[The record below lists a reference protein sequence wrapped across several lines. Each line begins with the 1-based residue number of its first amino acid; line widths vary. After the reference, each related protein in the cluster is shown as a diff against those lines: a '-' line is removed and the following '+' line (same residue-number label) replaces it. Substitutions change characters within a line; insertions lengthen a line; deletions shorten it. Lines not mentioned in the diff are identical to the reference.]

1 MIGCETVKSMEKVFL
16 LGGLRSH
23 IGLTGGIY
31 KNIPAEE
38 LAAAVL
44 RKVIE
49 KYPCVLQAD
58 GLICGNAVGTGGN
71 ITRLAALKAGLPV
84 TVPALT
90 VDMQCAS
97 AAASVELAM
106 TKIGSGMADVLIAG
120 GFESTSMQPT
130 RVYAK
135 ADPRYTEEG
144 FTVAQFSPDT
154 ASAKAMLEGAERT
167 CQKHG
172 FTREELD
179 VFAVRSHQL
188 AKKAREEGRL
198 KDVVVSVF
206 GSKGDEGIR
215 DRMSP
220 KLAARMPKLF
230 TEEEVAAIVNRNCQK
245 YDKDKDAEALCREEK
260 KTAELV
266 HINNAGVVPKKE
278 NTLQPVKIKSDNSN
292 INDARLTEEQNKV
305 IPVLTAANACMRN
318 DGAAFVILI
327 SQRAA
332 EKYNLKPETEL
343 LAGFEWGVD
352 PRCSP
357 EGAIETGMK
366 LLQRCG
372 LQPEEIDVFEYNEA
386 FAVIS
391 ALFAKKYPGL
401 MERYCPWG
409 GALAYGHP
417 YGVSGAILLLHLW
430 QELKQ
435 TGGSLGLLS
444 IAGAGGLGTSLL
456 VKNLKK

>member
-1 MIGCETVKSMEKVFL
+1 MNKVFL

-23 IGLTGGIY
+23 IGLTGGMF
-31 KNIPAEE
+31 KTVPAED

-44 RKVIE
+44 KKVIE
-49 KYPCVLQAD
+49 RYPCALQAD

-84 TVPALT
+84 HVPALT

-97 AAASVELAM
+97 AAASIELAM
-106 TKIGSGMADVLIAG
+106 TKIGCGLADILIAG

-135 ADPRYTEEG
+135 ADARYTETG

-154 ASAKAMLEGAERT
+154 TSAKVMLEGAERT
-167 CQKHG
+167 SQKHG
-172 FTREELD
+172 VTREELD
-179 VFAVRSHQL
+179 AFAVRSHRL
-188 AKKAREEGRL
+188 AKKAREEGYLR
-198 KDVVVSVF
+198 DVVVPVF
-206 GSKGDEGIR
+206 GSVGDEGIR

-230 TEEEVAAIVNRNCQK
+230 TEEEVAA
-245 YDKDKDAEALCREEK
+245 LLEEPGGRVQAK
-260 KTAELV
+260 SG
-266 HINNAGVVPKKE
+266 AGESVGAE
-278 NTLQPVKIKSDNSN
+278 NTKQKC
-292 INDARLTEEQNKV
+292 
-305 IPVLTAANACMRN
+305 IPLLTAANACMTN
-318 DGAAFVILI
+318 DGAAFVVLV

-332 EKYNLKPETEL
+332 ERYNLQPEAEL
-343 LAGFEWGVD
+343 LSGFEWGTD
-352 PRCSP
+352 PRYSP
-357 EGAIETGMK
+357 EGAVETGDR

-372 LQPEEIDVFEYNEA
+372 LQPEDIDVFEYNEA

-391 ALFAKKYPGL
+391 ALFARKYPAL
-401 MERYCPWG
+401 TERYCPWG

-417 YGVSGAILLLHLW
+417 YGASGAILLLHLW

-435 TGGSLGLLS
+435 RHGRLGLLS
-444 IAGAGGLGTSLL
+444 IAGAGGLGTALL
-456 VKNLKK
+456 VKNCKLG

>member
-1 MIGCETVKSMEKVFL
+1 MEKVFL

-23 IGLTGGIY
+23 IGLTGGMF
-31 KNIPAEE
+31 KTIPAEE

-44 RKVIE
+44 KKIIA
-49 KYPCVLQAD
+49 KYPCALQAD

-84 TVPALT
+84 HIPALT
-90 VDMQCAS
+90 LDMQCAS
-97 AAASVELAM
+97 AAASIELAM

-120 GFESTSMQPT
+120 GFESTSMQPV

-135 ADPRYTEEG
+135 ADSRYTEAG

-154 ASAKAMLEGAERT
+154 TSARVMLEGAERT
-167 CQKHG
+167 CQKYG

-179 VFAVRSHQL
+179 AFAVRSHQL
-188 AKKAREEGRL
+188 AKKARDENRL

-206 GSKGDEGIR
+206 GSEGDEGIR

-230 TEEEVAAIVNRNCQK
+230 TEEEVAA
-245 YDKDKDAEALCREEK
+245 LCREQHKETESDGK
-260 KTAELV
+260 PDSKCDVESESG
-266 HINNAGVVPKKE
+266 AGLPKE
-278 NTLQPVKIKSDNSN
+278 TNTVTPL
-292 INDARLTEEQNKV
+292 
-305 IPVLTAANACMRN
+305 LTAANACLMN
-318 DGAAFVILI
+318 DGAAFVILV
-327 SQRAA
+327 SQKAV
-332 EKYNLKPETEL
+332 EKYDLRPELEL

-352 PRCSP
+352 PRYSP
-357 EGAIETGMK
+357 EGAVETGAG

-391 ALFAKKYPGL
+391 ALFARKHPEL
-401 MERYCPWG
+401 AERYCPWG

-417 YGVSGAILLLHLW
+417 YGASGAILLLHLW
-430 QELKQ
+430 QELKKKN
-435 TGGSLGLLS
+435 GRLGLLS
-444 IAGAGGLGTSLL
+444 IAGAGGLGTALL
-456 VKNLKK
+456 VKIVN

>member
-1 MIGCETVKSMEKVFL
+1 MAKSMEKVFL

-23 IGLTGGIY
+23 IGLMGGMF

-44 RKVIE
+44 KKVIE

-71 ITRLAALKAGLPV
+71 ITRLAALQAGLPV
-84 TVPALT
+84 NIPALT

-97 AAASVELAM
+97 AAASIELAM
-106 TKIGSGMADVLIAG
+106 TKIGSGMADILLAG

-135 ADPRYTEEG
+135 ADARYTEEG

-154 ASAKAMLEGAERT
+154 ASAKVMLEGAERT

-179 VFAVRSHQL
+179 AFAVRSHQL
-188 AKKAREEGRL
+188 AKTARDEERL

-230 TEEEVAAIVNRNCQK
+230 TEEDVAALLNRSRQK
-245 YDKDKDAEALCREEK
+245 K
-260 KTAELV
+260 
-266 HINNAGVVPKKE
+266 
-278 NTLQPVKIKSDNSN
+278 
-292 INDARLTEEQNKV
+292 DARLPEEQNKI
-305 IPVLTAANACMRN
+305 IPVLTAANACLMN
-318 DGAAFVILI
+318 DGAAFVILV
-327 SQRAA
+327 SQRAIH
-332 EKYNLKPETEL
+332 KFKLQPEAEL

-352 PRCSP
+352 PRYSP

-372 LQPEEIDVFEYNEA
+372 LQPEGIDVFEYNEA

-401 MERYCPWG
+401 LKRYCPWG

-417 YGVSGAILLLHLW
+417 YGASGAILLLHLW

-435 TGGSLGLLS
+435 TGGSLGLVS
-444 IAGAGGLGTSLL
+444 IAGAGGLGTALL
-456 VKNLKK
+456 VKNVSR

>member
-1 MIGCETVKSMEKVFL
+1 MEKVFL

-23 IGLTGGIY
+23 IGLTGGMF
-31 KNIPAEE
+31 KTIPAEE

-44 RKVIE
+44 QKVIE
-49 KYPCVLQAD
+49 KYPCALQAD

-84 TVPALT
+84 HIPALT
-90 VDMQCAS
+90 LDMQCAS
-97 AAASVELAM
+97 AAASIELAM

-135 ADPRYTEEG
+135 ADPRYTEAG

-154 ASAKAMLEGAERT
+154 TSAKVMLEGAERT

-179 VFAVRSHQL
+179 AFAVRSHRL
-188 AKKAREEGRL
+188 AKKARDEKRL
-198 KDVVVSVF
+198 QDVVVSVS
-206 GSKGDEGIR
+206 GSVGDEGIR

-230 TEEEVAAIVNRNCQK
+230 TSEEVAALCKEQIK
-245 YDKDKDAEALCREEK
+245 GTESGGEA
-260 KTAELV
+260 
-266 HINNAGVVPKKE
+266 G
-278 NTLQPVKIKSDNSN
+278 IKSDAESESGAGLSN
-292 INDARLTEEQNKV
+292 EKSTVTPL
-305 IPVLTAANACMRN
+305 LTAANACLMN
-318 DGAAFVILI
+318 DGAAFVILV
-327 SQRAA
+327 SEKAV
-332 EKYNLKPETEL
+332 EKYDLQPEAEL

-352 PRCSP
+352 PRYSP
-357 EGAIETGMK
+357 EGAIETGAG

-391 ALFAKKYPGL
+391 ALFARKHPEL
-401 MERYCPWG
+401 AERYCPWG

-417 YGVSGAILLLHLW
+417 YGASGAILLLHLW

-435 TGGSLGLLS
+435 KNGRLGLLS
-444 IAGAGGLGTSLL
+444 IAGAGGLGTALL
-456 VKNLKK
+456 VKNSKLN

>member
-1 MIGCETVKSMEKVFL
+1 MEKVFL

-23 IGLTGGIY
+23 IGLTGGMF
-31 KNIPAEE
+31 KTTPAEE

-44 RKVIE
+44 RKVME
-49 KYPCVLQAD
+49 KYPCALQAD
-58 GLICGNAVGTGGN
+58 GLVCGNAVGTGGN

-84 TVPALT
+84 HIPALT
-90 VDMQCAS
+90 LDMQCAS
-97 AAASVELAM
+97 AAASIELAM

-135 ADPRYTEEG
+135 ADPRYTDAG

-154 ASAKAMLEGAERT
+154 ASAKVMLEGAERT
-167 CQKHG
+167 CQKYG

-179 VFAVRSHQL
+179 AFAVRSHQL
-188 AKKAREEGRL
+188 AKKAREEKRL

-220 KLAARMPKLF
+220 KLAGRMPKLF
-230 TEEEVAAIVNRNCQK
+230 TEEEVAVLCIRQ
-245 YDKDKDAEALCREEK
+245 DKGTEDCRKTDSKSGAESES
-260 KTAELV
+260 V
-266 HINNAGVVPKKE
+266 AGVPNE
-278 NTLQPVKIKSDNSN
+278 KS
-292 INDARLTEEQNKV
+292 AVTPL
-305 IPVLTAANACMRN
+305 LTAANACLTN
-318 DGAAFVILI
+318 DGAAFVILV
-327 SQRAA
+327 SQKAV
-332 EKYNLKPETEL
+332 EKYHLLPEAEL

-352 PRCSP
+352 PRYSP
-357 EGAIETGMK
+357 EGAIETGAG
-366 LLQRCG
+366 LLQCCG

-391 ALFAKKYPGL
+391 ALFAQKHPEL
-401 MERYCPWG
+401 AERYCPWG

-417 YGVSGAILLLHLW
+417 YGASGAILLLHLW

-435 TGGSLGLLS
+435 RNGRLGLLS
-444 IAGAGGLGTSLL
+444 IAGAGGLGTALL
-456 VKNLKK
+456 VKNSKLK

>member
-1 MIGCETVKSMEKVFL
+1 MEKVFL

-23 IGLTGGIY
+23 IGLTGGMF
-31 KNIPAEE
+31 KTIPAEE

-44 RKVIE
+44 RKVME
-49 KYPCVLQAD
+49 KYPCALKAD

-84 TVPALT
+84 HIPALT
-90 VDMQCAS
+90 LDMQCAS
-97 AAASVELAM
+97 AAASIELAM

-135 ADPRYTEEG
+135 ADPRYTEAG

-154 ASAKAMLEGAERT
+154 TSAKVMLEGAERT
-167 CQKHG
+167 CQKYG

-179 VFAVRSHQL
+179 AFAVRSHQL
-188 AKKAREEGRL
+188 ARKAREEKRL
-198 KDVVVSVF
+198 QDVVVSVF
-206 GSKGDEGIR
+206 GSEHDEGIR
-215 DRMSP
+215 DRMNP
-220 KLAARMPKLF
+220 KLASRMPKLF
-230 TEEEVAAIVNRNCQK
+230 TAEEVAALCKEQRN
-245 YDKDKDAEALCREEK
+245 ETES
-260 KTAELV
+260 
-266 HINNAGVVPKKE
+266 GG
-278 NTLQPVKIKSDNSN
+278 KSDSKSG
-292 INDARLTEEQNKV
+292 AESESGAGRLNETNAV
-305 IPVLTAANACMRN
+305 APLLTAANACLTN
-318 DGAAFVILI
+318 DGAAFVILV
-327 SQRAA
+327 SQKAV
-332 EKYNLKPETEL
+332 EEYNLQPEAEL

-352 PRCSP
+352 PRYSP
-357 EGAIETGMK
+357 EGAIETGAG

-391 ALFAKKYPGL
+391 ALFARKYSEL
-401 MERYCPWG
+401 AERYCPWG

-417 YGVSGAILLLHLW
+417 YGASGAILLLHLW

-435 TGGSLGLLS
+435 RNGRLGLLS
-444 IAGAGGLGTSLL
+444 IAGAGGLGTALL
-456 VKNLKK
+456 VKNLRK